1 MGRWVWELKMPASEI
16 MHKFKHGTLRSGS
29 GQKVTNPAQ
38 AKAIA
43 ASYGTK
49 GHLKKRAMGNKLG
62 G

>member
-1 MGRWVWELKMPASEI
+1 MPASEI